1 MNPITAIVTAA
12 AVSAATT
19 MIVVSFITLA
29 LGHVQN
35 DRNACYAA
43 SNGHECALFW
53 EVVP

>member
-1 MNPITAIVTAA
+1 MRPLTVILAAA

-19 MIVVSFITLA
+19 MIVVSFIMLA

-43 SNGHECALFW
+43 SHGHECGLVW
-53 EVVP
+53 KVVP